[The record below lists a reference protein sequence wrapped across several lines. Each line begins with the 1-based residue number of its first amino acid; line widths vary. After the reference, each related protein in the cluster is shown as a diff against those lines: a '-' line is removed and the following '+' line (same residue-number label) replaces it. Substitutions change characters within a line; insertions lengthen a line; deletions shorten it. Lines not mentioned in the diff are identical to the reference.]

1 MTKAGFIKIFGEK
14 DGNKLYKLLNSKCNN
29 FCTFWKKTGDS
40 GTNPL
45 TNFLGTIDNVDL
57 VFKTNNTESFRIFK
71 TTQNIGINT
80 TIDNGYKLNINGN
93 LRVNNG
99 FHVATPDTLT
109 SDYITGVLKLPQ
121 VTVEAVNR
129 NNLSLRYLIRA
140 GGWHTSTWFGA
151 ETLLNWVN
159 NGGGNATQNAAFGFA
174 ALKNAT
180 TSQNNTATGAF
191 ALANILT
198 GSNNTGCGYDAAWL
212 ATTAANVS
220 AVGSLA
226 LGDVTTGN
234 NNSGFGANSGRGIT
248 TGINNTIIGANIT
261 GLTANLSDTLIIAT
275 GAGGTGSYRIFSPSS
290 GNILI
295 GTTTDAG
302 FRLDVNGTAR
312 FGATTVT
319 AQGSLSTDL
328 AFRVRNSANT
338 LDILSVNGSGGTTVL
353 GLAIAQ
359 PAGQFYPTLSFSNN
373 GGVGQGSIFGYNS
386 RLCFSSSRIIPGNVL
401 SVNFAYFDANYA
413 QLEVLAKDTL
423 STSNSFG
430 ILNNDLSGYLFKVQ
444 NNGSVGIGTTTAL
457 LASAKVQIDS
467 TTQGFLPPRMTT
479 TQRDAIVSP
488 ATGLVLFNTTTDTL
502 QVRASTGWI
511 NL

>member
-99 FHVATPDTLT
+99 FHVAAPDTLT
-109 SDYITGVLKLPQ
+109 SDYVTGVLKLPQ

-234 NNSGFGANSGRGIT
+234 NNSAFGANSGRGVT
-248 TGINNTIIGANIT
+248 TGTNNTIIGANIT

-302 FRLDVNGTAR
+302 FRLDVNGSAR
-312 FGATTVT
+312 IGG
-319 AQGSLSTDL
+319 GSG
-328 AFRVRNSANT
+328 
-338 LDILSVNGSGGTTVL
+338 VNGILQIVSGTGE
-353 GLAIAQ
+353 
-359 PAGQFYPTLSFSNN
+359 FYPTLSW
-373 GGVGQGSIFGYNS
+373 V
-386 RLCFSSSRIIPGNVL
+386 
-401 SVNFAYFDANYA
+401 
-413 QLEVLAKDTL
+413 
-423 STSNSFG
+423 
-430 ILNNDLSGYLFKVQ
+430 
-444 NNGSVGIGTTTAL
+444 NNGSSMQGQIAGYGGGLYTQAAGFFQFININNVTVGGAYGGRDN
-457 LASAKVQIDS
+457 SAILQVNA
-467 TTQGFLPPRMTT
+467 TNRGFLPPRMTT